1 MTEASPLSL
10 QIGGDWYSRL
20 AIQPVEVA
28 MKNHWDACAF
38 MALQYLTRHRA
49 KDGRKDLA
57 KARHC
62 LALRR
67 HFSPNRRPG
76 PITCADYL
84 RENAIHLDDAL
95 AIAALWRWV
104 EDGGERHYIIAQD
117 AIDWLMAECYP
128 LLTCE
133 GPRVAE

>member
-1 MTEASPLSL
+1 MTSPLAT

-49 KDGRKDLA
+49 KDGRKDLE
-57 KARHC
+57 KALHC

-67 HFSPNRRPG
+67 HFRPHRRRG
-76 PITCADYL
+76 PIKCADYL
-84 RENAIHLDDAL
+84 RANAIHPDDAM
-95 AIAALWRWV
+95 AIQDLWAWV
-104 EDGGERHYIIAQD
+104 EEGGAGHGPALIAIV
-117 AIDWLMAECYP
+117 AIDWLMATCYP
-128 LLTCE
+128 LWTNE
-133 GPRVAE
+133 GDEAAR